1 MIETKFNFTR
11 TDGKTVEKI
20 VEDERVAINHLVL
33 PQGEALPE
41 HRANSFV
48 HMIVVRGILTLE
60 LEGQE
65 EQQYPAGSIVAIPY
79 RTRMHPQNRDDGVLE
94 FFVIKAPSPKT
105 IKQQGSEC
113 SSCSG

>member
-1 MIETKFNFTR
+1 M
-11 TDGKTVEKI
+11 VE
-20 VEDERVAINHLVL
+20 VEWVASNHLVL
-33 PQGEALPE
+33 RQGEALPE